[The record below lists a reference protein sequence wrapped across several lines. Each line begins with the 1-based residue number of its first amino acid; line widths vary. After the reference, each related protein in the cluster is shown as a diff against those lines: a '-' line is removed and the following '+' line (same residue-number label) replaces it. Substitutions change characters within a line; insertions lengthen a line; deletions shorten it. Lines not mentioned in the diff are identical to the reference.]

1 MPPKTK
7 LPVTAIVLTYNE
19 ERNLRA
25 CLESIAEYVDD
36 IIIVDSISND
46 KTEEIARGFTSKFY
60 ENKFI
65 NQAKQFIWGIA
76 NTDIK
81 NEWVLRIDADER
93 WTKEGFDELHKIIEN
108 DSIDGVYVKMKIFFM
123 GRFIK
128 HGAFYPNYFL
138 RVYKRS
144 KGAMEDRWMDEHIK
158 VDGVVVHSNID
169 VIESNY
175 DRQEN
180 IALWTDKHNGYSTR
194 EAVEF
199 LISKHNIHKIDTVAN
214 LFGNKTERKRWMKE
228 NIYFKTPL
236 FIRPFMYFIYRY
248 LFKFGFL
255 DGKEGF
261 IFHTLH
267 AFWYRFLV
275 DTKVY
280 QIEQLAKKNNQTI
293 QEVVMDHYGMDI
305 DGVKDLNE

>member
-1 MPPKTK
+1 MKNK
-7 LPVTAIVLTYNE
+7 LPVTAIIMTFNE
-19 ERNLRA
+19 TRNLRA
-25 CLESIAEYVDD
+25 CLESVKDYIDD
-36 IIIVDSISND
+36 IIIVDSFSTD
-46 KTEEIARGFTSKFY
+46 DTEQIAKEYTNKFY
-60 ENKFI
+60 QNKWI
-65 NQAKQFIWGIA
+65 NYSKQYLWGIA

-81 NEWVLRIDADER
+81 NEWVIRLDADER
-93 WTKEGFDELHKIIEN
+93 WTEKGFEELKTIIEEN
-108 DSIDGVYVKMKIFFM
+108 KADGIYVKMKIFFM

-138 RVYKRS
+138 RVYKKS

-158 VDGVVVHSNID
+158 VNGIVVHSNID

-180 IALWTDKHNGYSTR
+180 ISLWTNKHNGYSTR

-199 LISKHNIHKIDTVAN
+199 LIAKHNIHSIDTVAN
-214 LFGNKTERKRWMKE
+214 FWGNKTERKRWLKE
-228 NIYFKTPL
+228 NLYFKVPL
-236 FIRPFMYFIYRY
+236 FLRPLMYFVYRY
-248 LFKFGFL
+248 IFKLGFL

-280 QIEQLAKKNNQTI
+280 QIEKLAKENNQTI
-293 QEVVMDHYGMDI
+293 QEVVLDHYNMDI
-305 DGVKDLNE
+305 DKANEK

>member
-1 MPPKTK
+1 MKK
-7 LPVTAIVLTYNE
+7 LPITAIVLTYNE
-19 ERNLRA
+19 ERNLEK
-25 CLESIAEYVDD
+25 CLASINNYVNE

-46 KTEEIARGFTSKFY
+46 KTELISRNYTNKFY
-60 ENKFI
+60 QNKFI
-65 NQAKQFIWGIA
+65 NQAKQFIWAID
-76 NTDIK
+76 NCDIH
-81 NEWVLRIDADER
+81 NEWILRIDADER
-93 WTKEGFDELHKIIEN
+93 WTKEGFEELSKIMEDDNVNGI
-108 DSIDGVYVKMKIFFM
+108 YVKMKIFFM

-138 RVYKRS
+138 RVYKKS
-144 KGAMEDRWMDEHIK
+144 KGTMEDRWMDEHIK
-158 VDGVVVHSNID
+158 VEGKVVHSTID

-180 IALWTDKHNGYSTR
+180 ISLWTDKHNGYSTR

-199 LISKHNIHKIDTVAN
+199 LIAKHNIHEIDTVAN
-214 LFGNKTERKRWMKE
+214 FFGNKTERKRWLKE
-228 NIYFKTPL
+228 NIYFKVPL
-236 FIRPFMYFIYRY
+236 FLRPIMYFIYRY
-248 LFKFGFL
+248 FFKLGFL

-280 QIEQLAKKNNQTI
+280 QIERLAKKNNQTI
-293 QEVVMDHYGMDI
+293 QEVVRDHYNMDI
-305 DGVKDLNE
+305 DGANKK

>member
-1 MPPKTK
+1 MNK
-7 LPVTAIVLTYNE
+7 LPVTAIIMTYNE

-25 CLESIAEYVDD
+25 CLESVNEYIDD
-36 IIIVDSISND
+36 IIIVDSYSND
-46 KTEEIARGFTSKFY
+46 KTEEIAREYTDKFY
-60 ENKFI
+60 PNKWI
-65 NQAKQFIWGIA
+65 NHSKQYLWGIA

-81 NEWVLRIDADER
+81 NEWVLRLDADER
-93 WTKEGFDELHKIIEN
+93 WTEEGFDELRKIIEE
-108 DSIDGVYVKMKIFFM
+108 DSADGVYVKMKIFFM

-158 VDGVVVHSNID
+158 VDGVTLLSNID

-180 IALWTDKHNGYSTR
+180 IALWTTKHNGYSTR

-199 LISKHNIHKIDTVAN
+199 LIAKHKIHEIDTVAN

-228 NIYFKTPL
+228 NVYFKTPL
-236 FIRPFMYFIYRY
+236 FVRPFLYFIYRY
-248 LFKFGFL
+248 FFKLGFL

-293 QEVVMDHYGMDI
+293 QEVVKDHYGMDI
-305 DGVKDLNE
+305 DAANEK

>member
-1 MPPKTK
+1 M
-7 LPVTAIVLTYNE
+7 TYNE
-19 ERNLRA
+19 KRNLRA
-25 CLESIAEYVDD
+25 CLESVHEYIDD
-36 IIIVDSISND
+36 IIIVDSYSTD
-46 KTEEIARGFTSKFY
+46 ETEDIAKEYTDKFY
-60 ENKFI
+60 KNKWI
-65 NQAKQFIWGIA
+65 NYSKQYLWGIA

-81 NEWVLRIDADER
+81 NEWIIRLDADER
-93 WTKEGFDELHKIIEN
+93 WTKEGFEELATIMQDDEVNGI
-108 DSIDGVYVKMKIFFM
+108 YVKMKIYFM

-138 RVYKRS
+138 RVYKKS
-144 KGAMEDRWMDEHIK
+144 KGAMEDRWMDEHIHVEGK
-158 VDGVVVHSNID
+158 VVHSNID

-199 LISKHNIHKIDTVAN
+199 LIAKHNIHKIDTVAN

-236 FIRPFMYFIYRY
+236 FVRPYMYFIYRY
-248 LFKFGFL
+248 VFKFGFL

-293 QEVVMDHYGMDI
+293 QEVVLDHYGINI
-305 DGVKDLNE
+305 DETNAAK

>member
-1 MPPKTK
+1 MKNK
-7 LPVTAIVLTYNE
+7 LPITAIIMTYNE

-25 CLESIAEYVDD
+25 CLESVKDHIDD
-36 IIIVDSISND
+36 IIIVDSFSND
-46 KTEEIARGFTSKFY
+46 KTEEIAKEYTDKIYQNKWINYSKQY
-60 ENKFI
+60 L
-65 NQAKQFIWGIA
+65 WGIA

-81 NEWVLRIDADER
+81 NEWVLRLDADER
-93 WTKEGFDELHKIIEN
+93 WTKEGFDELRKIIEE
-108 DSIDGVYVKMKIFFM
+108 DSADGVYVKMKIFFM

-180 IALWTDKHNGYSTR
+180 ISLWTDKHNGYSTR

-199 LISKHNIHKIDTVAN
+199 LIAKHKIHEIDTVAN

-236 FIRPFMYFIYRY
+236 FIRPFMYFFYRY
-248 LFKFGFL
+248 IFKFGFL

-293 QEVVMDHYGMDI
+293 QEVVLDHYGMDI
-305 DGVKDLNE
+305 DAANEN

>member
-1 MPPKTK
+1 MTNK
-7 LPVTAIVLTYNE
+7 LPITAIIMTYNE
-19 ERNLRA
+19 ERNLRE
-25 CLESIAEYVDD
+25 CLESVYEYIDD
-36 IIIVDSISND
+36 IIIVDSFSED
-46 KTEEIARGFTSKFY
+46 KTEEIAREYTGKFY
-60 ENKFI
+60 PNKWI
-65 NQAKQFIWGIA
+65 NYSKQYLWGIA

-81 NEWVLRIDADER
+81 NEWVLRLDADER
-93 WTKEGFDELHKIIEN
+93 WTKEGFDELRKIVEE
-108 DSIDGVYVKMKIFFM
+108 DKADGVYVKMKIFFM

-158 VDGVVVHSNID
+158 VDGVTVHSNID

-180 IALWTDKHNGYSTR
+180 IALWTTKHNGYSTR

-199 LISKHNIHKIDTVAN
+199 LIAKHKIHNIDTVAN

-236 FIRPFMYFIYRY
+236 FVRPFMYFVYRY
-248 LFKFGFL
+248 FFKLGFL

-280 QIEQLAKKNNQTI
+280 QIEKLAKKNNQTI
-293 QEVVMDHYGMDI
+293 QEVVKDHYGMDI
-305 DGVKDLNE
+305 DAANEK

>member
-1 MPPKTK
+1 MKNK
-7 LPVTAIVLTYNE
+7 LPITAIVLTYNE
-19 ERNLRA
+19 ERNLKD
-25 CLESIAEYVDD
+25 CLDSINDFVDD

-46 KTEEIARGFTSKFY
+46 KTEEISKNYTSKFY
-60 ENKFI
+60 QNKFI
-65 NQAKQFIWGIA
+65 NQAKQFIWA
-76 NTDIK
+76 TNNCNIK
-81 NEWVLRIDADER
+81 NEWILRIDADER
-93 WTKEGFDELHKIIEN
+93 WTKEGFEELRDIIEN
-108 DSIDGVYVKMKIFFM
+108 DKADGVYVKMKIFFM

-138 RVYKRS
+138 RVYKKS
-144 KGAMEDRWMDEHIK
+144 KGTMEDRWMDEHIK

-180 IALWTDKHNGYSTR
+180 ISLWTNKHNGYSTR

-199 LISKHNIHKIDTVAN
+199 LIAKHNLHKIDTVAN
-214 LFGNKTERKRWMKE
+214 FWGNKTERKRWLKE
-228 NIYFKTPL
+228 NLYFKVPL
-236 FIRPFMYFIYRY
+236 FLRPIMYFVYRY
-248 LFKFGFL
+248 IFKLGFL

-280 QIEQLAKKNNQTI
+280 QIEKLAKENNQTI
-293 QEVVMDHYGMDI
+293 QEVVLDHYNMDI
-305 DGVKDLNE
+305 DKANEK